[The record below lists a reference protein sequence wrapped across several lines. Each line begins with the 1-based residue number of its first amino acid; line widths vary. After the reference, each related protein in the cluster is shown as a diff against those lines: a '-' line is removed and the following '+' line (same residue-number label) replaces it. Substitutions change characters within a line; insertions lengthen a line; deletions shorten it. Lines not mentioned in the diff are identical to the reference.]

1 MSKRRAQA
9 GTSAQESGA
18 GAVEDEIAHVN
29 HLLNTIPVLRAT
41 YLAAVKTLGH
51 YCFAEKDDDTAY
63 NTHDYAVAFNRVM
76 DTGRTLNAA
85 NLQLETAYKLIA
97 KRKQEGFRQILNP
110 ISSPQQL
117 MQME

>member
-41 YLAAVKTLGH
+41 YLAAAKTLGH